1 MIQSGGYLGD
11 LAAGL
16 PEAAFRTGIEA
27 VKTDA
32 LISA

>member
-1 MIQSGGYLGD
+1 MIQSGGFLGD

-27 VKTDA
+27 AKTDA